1 MVRNSKTICC
11 VMVVAV
17 AVVLCTGCSSKFTCS
32 SNNVMGFEG
41 YYYEDGELY
50 VVFDEDRLDDNMER
64 SVYEDEEWRAWD
76 DIYVHLGDDVYEVD
90 SDDVDVD
97 VSHGQL
103 LISFE
108 MDRAD
113 AGKITGFYFHILH
126 GRYILDLEEG
136 TLDVELEGGDCKEYF
151 FQTYDQS
158 KDKWS
163 EADYE
168 LETYDWGDDVCE
180 EKPVIYLYPTEETDV
195 TVTLDLDG
203 ELTCTYPEY
212 GDGWNV
218 TASPDGKIYD
228 PNTDRYYDYLFWEG
242 TRSFD
247 SYEFTNY
254 ACVPGEDTAEFLE
267 SYLEA
272 AGLNDSE
279 IDDFISYWLPRL
291 QESPYNLISFPSEE
305 YNEWAK
311 LNVYPEPD
319 TVIRV
324 YMVFAPVDEPV
335 EVPESN
341 ALIMPSGIEREG
353 FTVVEWGG
361 SVLYDVTIAA
371 N

>member
-11 VMVVAV
+11 VLLAATAV
-17 AVVLCTGCSSKFTCS
+17 LFCAGCSRKFTCS
-32 SNNVMGFEG
+32 SDNLMGFEG

-50 VVFDEDRLDDNMER
+50 VVFDEDNIDDVMEH
-64 SVYEDEEWRAWD
+64 SVYEDEEWREWD
-76 DIYVHLGDDVYEVD
+76 EIYVHLGDDVYEVD

-108 MDRAD
+108 MDKAD
-113 AGKITGFYFHILH
+113 AGKITGFYFDVDYCHYL
-126 GRYILDLEEG
+126 LDLENGKLKIEI
-136 TLDVELEGGDCKEYF
+136 EGGDCKEYYS
-151 FQTYDQS
+151 QNYDP
-158 KDKWS
+158 KTDEWS
-163 EADYE
+163 EPDYE
-168 LETYDWGDDVCE
+168 YKDYSYVDDVVT

-203 ELTCTYPEY
+203 EMTCTYPEY
-212 GDGWNV
+212 GSGWNV

-228 PNTDRYYDYLFWEG
+228 PNTERYYDYLFWEG

-247 SYEFTNY
+247 LYEFKNY

-279 IDDFISYWLPRL
+279 IDDFISYWLPRM
-291 QESPYNLISFPSEE
+291 QGSPYNLISFPSDE
-305 YNEWAK
+305 YNDWAK
-311 LNVYPEPD
+311 LDVSPEPD
-319 TVIRV
+319 TLIRV

>member
-11 VMVVAV
+11 ALLAAAAV
-17 AVVLCTGCSSKFTCS
+17 LLCAGCSRKFTCS
-32 SNNVMGFEG
+32 SDNLMGFEG

-64 SVYEDEEWRAWD
+64 SVYEDEELRVGD
-76 DIYVHLGDDVYEVD
+76 EIYVHLGDDLYWVD
-90 SDDVDVD
+90 YDDVDVD

-113 AGKITGFYFHILH
+113 ACKITWFDFDIMH

-212 GDGWNV
+212 GNGWNV

-279 IDDFISYWLPRL
+279 IDDFISYWLPRM
-291 QESPYNLISFPSEE
+291 QGSPYNLISFPSDE

-311 LNVYPEPD
+311 LDVSPEPD
-319 TVIRV
+319 TLIRV
-324 YMVFAPVDEPV
+324 NMVFAPVDEPV

>member
-1 MVRNSKTICC
+1 MVKFRNAISC
-11 VMVVAV
+11 VLVAAV
-17 AVVLCTGCSSKFTCS
+17 AAGLCTGCSNSKYTCNS
-32 SNNVMGFEG
+32 KNVMGFEG

-50 VVFDEDRLDDNMER
+50 VVFDEDRLDDNMKH
-64 SVYEDEEWRAWD
+64 SVYENEEWDGCDQISVYLND
-76 DIYVHLGDDVYEVD
+76 DDSYEVD

-113 AGKITGFYFHILH
+113 AGKITGFCFDISD
-126 GRYILDLEEG
+126 GSYILDLEEG
-136 TLDVELEGGDCKEYF
+136 TLDIEVKSDLLTEYYS
-151 FQTYDQS
+151 QTYNQS

-163 EADYE
+163 KADYDYE
-168 LETYDWGDDVCE
+168 YDDDYVGE
-180 EKPVIYLYPTEETDV
+180 KKPVIYLYPVEETDV
-195 TVTLDLDG
+195 SVSLDLDG
-203 ELTCTYPEY
+203 NMTCSYPEY

-247 SYEFTNY
+247 SYVFSSY
-254 ACVPGEDTAEFLE
+254 ACVPAEDTAEFLE

-279 IDDFISYWLPRL
+279 IDDFISYWLPTL

-324 YMVFAPVDEPV
+324 YMVFTPVDEPI

-341 ALIMPSGIEREG
+341 ALIMPSGIERQG

-361 SVLYDVTIAA
+361 SVLYDKQD
-371 N
+371 

>member
-1 MVRNSKTICC
+1 MVRFRNAVSC
-11 VMVVAV
+11 VLVVAM
-17 AVVLCTGCSSKFTCS
+17 AAGLCTGCSRSKFSCDS
-32 SNNVMGFEG
+32 DNLMGFEG

-64 SVYEDEEWRAWD
+64 SVYEDEELRVGD
-76 DIYVHLGDDVYEVD
+76 EIYVHLGDDVYEVD
-90 SDDVDVD
+90 YDDVDVD

-103 LISFE
+103 IISFE

-113 AGKITGFYFHILH
+113 AGKITGFDFDIYL

-136 TLDVELEGGDCKEYF
+136 TLDVELWELWGGDCKEYF

-168 LETYDWGDDVCE
+168 LETYDWGDDVCDL
-180 EKPVIYLYPTEETDV
+180 KPVIYLYPTEETDV
-195 TVTLDLDG
+195 TVALDYDG

-305 YNEWAK
+305 YNECAK

-341 ALIMPSGIEREG
+341 ALTMPSGIERQG

-361 SVLYDVTIAA
+361 SILCEQ
-371 N
+371 